1 MQRISSSKMRKLKL
15 RCPLL
20 IKMSKNQHRLLKML
34 LKSHSLTQ
42 KCFKATANLIK
53 RKWIKSIRTEVTCF
67 SKRLA
72 MKKLVVHLL
81 ITIITIMNMHNNM
94 KKSHCQVEVTTI
106 LTIILGSTLMLVT
119 KDRKVMAPNMANQLD
134 QLSYLLLNTVK
145 EVIRVDAE
153 QQTIKINTCLKWMQ
167 MQKIMESSI
176 WICMVFS
183 KKRIIN

>member
-1 MQRISSSKMRKLKL
+1 
-15 RCPLL
+15 
-20 IKMSKNQHRLLKML
+20 
-34 LKSHSLTQ
+34 
-42 KCFKATANLIK
+42 
-53 RKWIKSIRTEVTCF
+53 
-67 SKRLA
+67 
-72 MKKLVVHLL
+72 
-81 ITIITIMNMHNNM
+81 MHNNM

-119 KDRKVMAPNMANQLD
+119 KDRKVMAQNMANQLD

-153 QQTIKINTCLKWMQ
+153 PQTIKINTCLKCMQ